1 MRKEFFMNR
10 ISRILALTCAF
21 VLTVSGVYAQ
31 VVWQRSLANPVLPE
45 WSGLVD
51 DPSGYKYAF
60 EGSVMYDSTAHVY
73 RMWFTSLAE
82 GSGTSFV
89 ISRAIS
95 LDGQEW
101 YAGMKNPAYRVASG
115 GFDNLVRAP
124 RVIRDH
130 QGYKMYYTGQ
140 NGNSYGIGLATSSDG
155 KTWQRAST
163 TPVLHP
169 DTAGSWDFQSQAF
182 CDVYYDDTTYYMWF
196 AGGDGVHGAIGLAK
210 SSDGIS
216 WTRVP
221 GNPVFTPSTSGW
233 DSGYVSGPNVVRVG
247 KTFYMFYGGTTNPAT
262 VKFAIGLATSQD
274 GIHWTRVGTAPVLSV
289 GSGWDGGAM
298 GNLSVLYRNGTFEM
312 WYSALSEAT
321 GHWQIGYATSPL
333 VTLGL
338 QNAQVAPAAF
348 TLDQNYPNPFNPSTT
363 IRYGLPKRSH
373 VTLTVYNTLG
383 QQVATLV
390 NESQE
395 AGDYSVR
402 FDGRELASGAYFYR
416 IQADDIFVT
425 KSLILL
431 R

>member
-1 MRKEFFMNR
+1 
-10 ISRILALTCAF
+10 
-21 VLTVSGVYAQ
+21 
-31 VVWQRSLANPVLPE
+31 
-45 WSGLVD
+45 
-51 DPSGYKYAF
+51 
-60 EGSVMYDSTAHVY
+60 
-73 RMWFTSLAE
+73 
-82 GSGTSFV
+82 
-89 ISRAIS
+89 
-95 LDGQEW
+95 
-101 YAGMKNPAYRVASG
+101 MKNPAYRVASG